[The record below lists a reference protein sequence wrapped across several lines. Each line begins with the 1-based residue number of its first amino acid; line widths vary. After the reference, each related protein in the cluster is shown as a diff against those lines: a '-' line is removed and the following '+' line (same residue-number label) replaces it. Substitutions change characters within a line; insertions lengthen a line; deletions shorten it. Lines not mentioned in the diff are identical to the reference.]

1 MKEYS
6 IPMALFDLLPVFFF
20 LAGTWTIAADMKQ
33 KMTLPAK
40 ILFVGG
46 SGLVF
51 LAGLLK
57 ALYKLIY
64 SLGLGDPAWMSG
76 QFFYNQALGFLL
88 AGIGLTLA
96 VMRLDKAS
104 GPKGGSGA
112 GSASGSGSGKLYSF
126 VPIPVMALVGIMVA
140 GLAALDASLCYL
152 AAKLKKHNALILFI
166 VSFFLCL
173 GMGYLS
179 SRNFEKSSMN
189 WIAEGVN
196 AAGQFAFLAGCRILH
211 GAGLSEL

>member
-20 LAGTWTIAADMKQ
+20 LAGTWTVAADMKQ

-64 SLGLGDPAWMSG
+64 SLGLGEPAWMSG

-96 VMRLDKAS
+96 VMRLDK
-104 GPKGGSGA
+104 
-112 GSASGSGSGKLYSF
+112 ASGSGSGKLYSF

>member
-20 LAGTWTIAADMKQ
+20 LAGAWTVAADMKQ

-104 GPKGGSGA
+104 G
-112 GSASGSGSGKLYSF
+112 SGSGKLYSF

-152 AAKLKKHNALILFI
+152 AAKLKKHSALILFI

-196 AAGQFAFLAGCRILH
+196 AAGQLAFLAGCRILH

>member
-96 VMRLDKAS
+96 VMQLDKAY
-104 GPKGGSGA
+104 
-112 GSASGSGSGKLYSF
+112 GSGSGKLYSF

-152 AAKLKKHNALILFI
+152 AAKLKKHSALILFI

>member
-1 MKEYS
+1 MKDFS

-64 SLGLGDPAWMSG
+64 SLRLGDPAWMNG

-104 GPKGGSGA
+104 GPR
-112 GSASGSGSGKLYSF
+112 SGKLYSF

-152 AAKLKKHNALILFI
+152 AAKLKKHSALILFI

>member
-20 LAGTWTIAADMKQ
+20 LAGTWTVAADMKQ

-64 SLGLGDPAWMSG
+64 SLGLGDPAWMNG

-96 VMRLDKAS
+96 VMQLDKAS
-104 GPKGGSGA
+104 GP
-112 GSASGSGSGKLYSF
+112 GSGKLYSF

-152 AAKLKKHNALILFI
+152 AAKLKKHSALILFI